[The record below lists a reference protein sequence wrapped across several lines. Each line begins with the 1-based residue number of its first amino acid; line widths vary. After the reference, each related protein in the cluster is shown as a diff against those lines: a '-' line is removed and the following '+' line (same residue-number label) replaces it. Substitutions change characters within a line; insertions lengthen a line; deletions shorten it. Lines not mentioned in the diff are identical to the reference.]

1 MKQFALNLICDV
13 RRTDGTFVPY
23 SRNGG
28 VPSGRV
34 WFVADMSQVDPAWTV
49 VPANRGGAHGEDN
62 PGNPDFT
69 VPLLSNGDQFWVAI
83 TDVDPDSVKSVSI
96 AAVFSRRRNQRP
108 DQAAIASPFQ
118 VKDEKGVVFD
128 QTLFTAT
135 RNAENGFWSLLP
147 ATASYPQSSAPV
159 PPQPFEFTIG
169 AAVTYGNGTIR
180 QFALDPE
187 MDVDNY
193 GGGALPGPAES

>member
-1 MKQFALNLICDV
+1 MKQFALNLTCDV

-23 SRNGG
+23 SYSGG

-34 WFVADMSQVDPAWTV
+34 WYVADMSQVDPTWIV
-49 VPANRGGAHGEDN
+49 VPPNRGGVHGENN

-69 VPLLSNGDQFWVAI
+69 VPLLSSGDEFWVAI
-83 TDVDPDSVKSVSI
+83 TDVVPDSVSNVSI
-96 AAVFSRRRNQRP
+96 AVVFSRRRNQRP

-118 VKDEKGVVFD
+118 VRGENGVVFD

-169 AAVTYGNGTIR
+169 ATVTYANGAIR

-193 GGGALPGPAES
+193 GGGMLPGPAES